1 MSNERTIL
9 LVDDEENI
17 LRSLTRVLRRDGYR
31 ILKAGGGTEGL
42 QLLAEHAGVGVIL
55 SDQRMPEMTGVQFL
69 SKVRE
74 TYPDT
79 VRMVLS
85 GYTDLN
91 TVTEAINQG
100 AIYKFLTKPWEDEL
114 LRANVEEAFRYYEL
128 GRENERLTQELKEA
142 NIELEKI
149 NQGLEQ
155 RVEEKTREVL
165 LNMHALQVSQEVL
178 ENLPVGVIGIDG
190 SGTVVLA
197 NRRAYTLLN
206 GKDFALVG
214 KDVSN
219 IITPAVCELC
229 KRAVEE
235 QEAHARGLVVNGNDI
250 DVYCRQIG
258 QSSNAEGVILV
269 IIPVHTE

>member
-1 MSNERTIL
+1 
-9 LVDDEENI
+9 
-17 LRSLTRVLRRDGYR
+17 
-31 ILKAGGGTEGL
+31 
-42 QLLAEHAGVGVIL
+42 
-55 SDQRMPEMTGVQFL
+55 MTGVQFL
-69 SKVRE
+69 SQVRE

-91 TVTEAINQG
+91 TITKAINEG

-128 GRENERLTQELKEA
+128 GRENERLAQELKEA

-155 RVEEKTREVL
+155 RVEQKTREVR

-190 SGTVVLA
+190 GGTIVLA
-197 NRRAYTLLN
+197 NRRAYTMLDGNDLV
-206 GKDFALVG
+206 LVG
-214 KDVSN
+214 QDAST
-219 IITPAVCELC
+219 IIPSAVCELC

-235 QEAHARGLVVNGNDI
+235 QEAHARGLVVNGHDI
-250 DVYCRQIG
+250 DVYCRQVG
-258 QSSNAEGVILV
+258 QSSSSEGVILV
-269 IIPVHTE
+269 IIPVKAE